1 MRTAGGL
8 PLAVISLLTA
18 ASGRLP
24 AQARRAAPGTPA
36 AVLVLHADRVFDG
49 TELHQ
54 GWDVVVS
61 GDRIRAAGATGT
73 VSRPAGA
80 RVVELRGATLL
91 PGLIEGHSHLLLH
104 PYNEATWEH
113 QVLHE
118 PLALRVAR
126 ATVSARTTL
135 MAGITTTR
143 DLGTEGAGY
152 ADVGLRDAI
161 NQGIIPGPRILATT
175 RAIVARGAY
184 APRGAPERDFAYG
197 AEEAGGVDDL
207 TRVVRDQIGKGADWI
222 KIYGDYSWGSHRNAE
237 PTFTQDEMN
246 LIVQVASGSNRPVVV
261 HATTAEAMR
270 RATLAGVTTIE
281 HGDHGTPEVFRLMAE
296 KGVALCPTLAAGW
309 STAQYDGWRPGI
321 DPEPAS
327 ISAKRESFR
336 AALAAGVP
344 ICFGGDVGVFSHGTN
359 VLELELMV
367 QDGMT
372 ALQAVTA
379 ATSGN
384 ARIFHLDDR
393 GAVREGLLADLV
405 AVDGD
410 PTQEIDALR
419 RVRFVMKNGV
429 VARDS
434 VLQ

>member
-1 MRTAGGL
+1 MWRVLRPILVLAVGGW
-8 PLAVISLLTA
+8 PLA
-18 ASGRLP
+18 ASAFAQQPRRGAPPPPPP
-24 AQARRAAPGTPA
+24 A
-36 AVLVLHADRVFDG
+36 VVVLHADRVFDG
-49 TELHQ
+49 TAMHE
-54 GWDVVVS
+54 GWDVVVT
-61 GDRIRAAGATGT
+61 GDRISAVGATGSVT
-73 VSRPAGA
+73 RPAGA
-80 RVVELRGATLL
+80 RVIDLPGTTLI

-104 PYNEATWEH
+104 PYNETTWEN

-118 PLALRVAR
+118 PLALRIAR
-126 ATVSARTTL
+126 ATVSARATL

-161 NQGIIPGPRILATT
+161 NQGIIPGPRMIVVT

-184 APRGAPERDFAYG
+184 APRGAPEYDFAYG

-207 TRVVRDQIGKGADWI
+207 TRVIRDQIGKGADWI

-246 LIVQVASGSNRPVVV
+246 LIVQVASGSNRPVAV

-270 RATLAGVTTIE
+270 RATIAGVTTIE
-281 HGDHGTPEVFRLMAE
+281 HGDQGTPEVFRLMAE
-296 KGVALCPTLAAGW
+296 KGVALCPTLAAGY
-309 STAQYDGWRPGI
+309 STAQYAGWRPGT
-321 DPEPAS
+321 DPEPRS
-327 ISAKRESFR
+327 VSNKRDTFR
-336 AALAAGVP
+336 AALAAGVA

-367 QDGMT
+367 QDGVT
-372 ALQAVTA
+372 PLQAVTI

-384 ARIFHLDDR
+384 AHIFHLDDR
-393 GAVREGLLADLV
+393 GSVREGLLADLV

-410 PTQEIDALR
+410 PTQDISALR
-419 RVRFVMKNGV
+419 KVRFVMKGGAV
-429 VARDS
+429 FREA
-434 VLQ
+434 Q